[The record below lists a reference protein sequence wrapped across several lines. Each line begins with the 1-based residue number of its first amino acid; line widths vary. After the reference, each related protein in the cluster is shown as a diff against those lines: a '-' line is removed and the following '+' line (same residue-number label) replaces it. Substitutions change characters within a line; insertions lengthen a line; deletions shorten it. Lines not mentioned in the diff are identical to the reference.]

1 MVAEPFI
8 FLDKELVLYDQTQV
22 TQIETRVF
30 ILTPIIVM
38 VAAWGRDKKPA
49 PYLPSSINNC
59 RTEES
64 NIVCYS
70 DNQTRESGSNKVSF
84 KTKSIMQDFSKDGSF
99 TVIYRNLVI
108 NSTPIAGTEVSED
121 DGEVGDDDDSASSG
135 LFSLFDRLGGEDGD
149 SDGDDVGEDGD
160 DDGGNGDGPGAG
172 GHGGHGGDGQGGEG
186 QGGSGEGGD
195 GEGGDGD
202 D

>member
-1 MVAEPFI
+1 MRSRIADVLFGLVMLLTYPGVALADSFTDRITDQLRQQGYGEI
-8 FLDKELVLYDQTQV
+8 VVTRTFLGRYRIVATTDR
-22 TQIETRVF
+22 IERE
-30 ILTPIIVM
+30 IIVNP
-38 VAAWGRDKKPA
+38 GTGEILRD
-49 PYLPSSINNC
+49 YI
-59 RTEES
+59 
-64 NIVCYS
+64 
-70 DNQTRESGSNKVSF
+70 
-84 KTKSIMQDFSKDGSF
+84 
-99 TVIYRNLVI
+99 
-108 NSTPIAGTEVSED
+108 ED
-121 DGEVGDDDDSASSG
+121 KDDDSASSG

>member
-1 MVAEPFI
+1 MRRRIAHVLFVLVMLLVQPGVALADPFTDRI
-8 FLDKELVLYDQTQV
+8 TDQLRSQGYGEIVVTRTFLGRYRIVATTDR
-22 TQIETRVF
+22 IERE
-30 ILTPIIVM
+30 IIVNP
-38 VAAWGRDKKPA
+38 GTGEILRD
-49 PYLPSSINNC
+49 YI
-59 RTEES
+59 
-64 NIVCYS
+64 
-70 DNQTRESGSNKVSF
+70 
-84 KTKSIMQDFSKDGSF
+84 
-99 TVIYRNLVI
+99 
-108 NSTPIAGTEVSED
+108 ED
-121 DGEVGDDDDSASSG
+121 KDDDSASSG